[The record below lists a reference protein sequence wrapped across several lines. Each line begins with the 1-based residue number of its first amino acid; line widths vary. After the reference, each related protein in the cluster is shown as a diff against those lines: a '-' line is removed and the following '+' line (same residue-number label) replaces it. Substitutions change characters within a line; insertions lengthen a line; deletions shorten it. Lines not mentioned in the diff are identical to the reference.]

1 MLTTWPVQ
9 FSRPVVSDSL
19 RSHGLQHTRLPW
31 PSPTPRVCSNSCP
44 SSPWGHPTISSLSS
58 PSPPAFNLAKHQG
71 LFQWVSYSHQMAEV
85 LELQLPSN
93 EHWGLTPLRID
104 WLDLLAGQGTLKSL
118 LQHHGSKA
126 PVLQCSAFFI
136 VQLSHPNMT
145 TGKTIALIR
154 WTFVSKVMSLLFSVL
169 SRVVIAFLPRSK
181 CLLISWLQSPCA
193 MILEPKKIKSFT
205 VFIVS
210 PSVCHEMMEL
220 DTMILIFGMLSFKP
234 AFSLSSF
241 SFV

>member
-181 CLLISWLQSPCA
+181 CLLISWLQLPSA
-193 MILEPKKIKSFT
+193 VILDQEKK
-205 VFIVS
+205 VS
-210 PSVCHEMMEL
+210 HCFYCLPIYLPWSDGTRCP
-220 DTMILIFGMLSFKP
+220 GLSLLNVEF
-234 AFSLSSF
+234 
-241 SFV
+241 